1 MDIVAAEDISR
12 RHLGGVLPPFIELRC
27 PTLDAKLKVD
37 IPAAEF
43 SNIDSAYKVFT
54 PTNTVNLCKR
64 VLRGIDDYDEAIGR
78 ALEDGATLQLAW
90 RVDAR
95 LDWVWH
101 SDDVVGG
108 RRDWMV
114 L

>member
-1 MDIVAAEDISR
+1 MDSVAAEDISR

-64 VLRGIDDYDEAIGR
+64 VLRGIDDYDEAIGS
-78 ALEDGATLQLAW
+78 TL
-90 RVDAR
+90 R
-95 LDWVWH
+95 
-101 SDDVVGG
+101 
-108 RRDWMV
+108 
-114 L
+114 